1 MSDPVARLNAALGGA
16 VALAVA
22 MSIQVTHVQQTVSQ
36 QQADHDADATSLDD
50 LILFDS
56 RTQGGSENVF
66 VVRPDGSGLRQLTSA
81 VEGSSLSRARMAS
94 WSSDRSQVLFQGYD
108 DEDNRGDIYVIDV
121 DGSNLRRLNCQFE
134 DPCHMPRWSPDDE
147 SVLFTVGQVSEAES
161 AVFVMDSDGSN
172 LRQLS
177 PWGVWGNWSPSG
189 RHIAFSSLGRAGSWQ
204 QGDPIDLFVMNADG
218 SNVRRLTEQHGENQD
233 PDWSPDGRTLVFD
246 SYREGNFDIYTIE
259 LDTGRIRRL
268 TDHPA
273 ADARPAFSPE
283 GQHIVFHS
291 TRDVEGQ
298 RGRDL
303 YVMDADGSNVRRL
316 TRRAAEGRGGAGHA
330 DW

>member
-1 MSDPVARLNAALGGA
+1 MSDAITRLNAVLVLWFGLAASACGGGNGEVPNSGDRTA
-16 VALAVA
+16 PEVAE
-22 MSIQVTHVQQTVSQ
+22 H
-36 QQADHDADATSLDD
+36 D

-81 VEGSSLSRARMAS
+81 VEGSSLSGAGFAS
-94 WSSDRSQVLFQGYD
+94 WSSDRSQVLFRGYD

-177 PWGVWGNWSPSG
+177 PWGMWGTWSPSG

-273 ADARPAFSPE
+273 ADARPAFSPD

-291 TRDVEGQ
+291 ARDVEGQ
-298 RGRDL
+298 SGRDL

>member
-1 MSDPVARLNAALGGA
+1 
-16 VALAVA
+16 
-22 MSIQVTHVQQTVSQ
+22 
-36 QQADHDADATSLDD
+36 
-50 LILFDS
+50 
-56 RTQGGSENVF
+56 
-66 VVRPDGSGLRQLTSA
+66 
-81 VEGSSLSRARMAS
+81 
-94 WSSDRSQVLFQGYD
+94 
-108 DEDNRGDIYVIDV
+108 
-121 DGSNLRRLNCQFE
+121 
-134 DPCHMPRWSPDDE
+134 MPRWSPDDE

-177 PWGVWGNWSPSG
+177 PWGMWGTWSPSG

-218 SNVRRLTEQHGENQD
+218 SNVRRLTEQPGENQD
-233 PDWSPDGRTLVFD
+233 PDWSPDGRALVFD
-246 SYREGNFDIYTIE
+246 SYREWNFDIYTIE
-259 LDTGRIRRL
+259 LDTGWIRRL

-273 ADARPAFSPE
+273 ADARPAFSPD

-298 RGRDL
+298 RGKDL

-316 TRRAAEGRGGAGHA
+316 TRRAAEGRGGGRVTQTGKRGKNFCARFSRSEVAVFSFRRRRRTHLSRGQA
-330 DW
+330 SSNSASRCRSDWRR